1 MGTAKACS
9 VCYKPTTTVLAT
21 INIADFVY
29 TCPGHLIDP
38 GFATLVKDE
47 AKSASP
53 DVSPEE
59 IAKVKAE
66 WEKNQKAKKEHES
79 DKKEDNKEKDQK
91 GKEIGDKGKD
101 TDREKKDGLN
111 GSTSA
116 TGSGRSTPS
125 HERYILHRH
134 FFAS

>member
-1 MGTAKACS
+1 VGTAKACS
-9 VCYKPTTTVLAT
+9 VCFKPTTTVLAT
-21 INIADFVY
+21 INTVDFVY

-47 AKSASP
+47 EKSASS

-66 WEKNQKAKKEHES
+66 WEKNQKAKKERER
-79 DKKEDNKEKDQK
+79 DKEKEDNKEKDQK
-91 GKEIGDKGKD
+91 GKEIGDKTRD
-101 TDREKKDGLN
+101 TDKEKN
-111 GSTSA
+111 SSTSA
-116 TGSGRSTPS
+116 TASGRSTPS